1 MKRITLTLKESGTL
15 ADCDLDFKIYAGAT
29 NNITLQVRVPKSI
42 VSEELST
49 QFIDSNGAVATETG
63 IFTAVK
69 IGCIYYESN
78 GKIGKTKN
86 YYVRFIKEKDEF
98 LIYER
103 HLPNSFIKTPGIGE
117 NSAKLVV
124 NVVNLFNDIVIDEAG
139 NVIDNQTSVISNIT
153 SQICRLPVEESTAL
167 DIDEEVED
175 PSELDL
181 ISAQVNT
188 LLQHL
193 GNKADLRNV
202 YLRFNVLE
210 DELPVNVKY
219 SKDGYK
225 SKGAMFYNETFE
237 LESVEIQ
244 GMVFV
249 SNQAFSETEITQAEL
264 FIFDDGLAQ
273 RTVTCDLE
281 TLEKKSLTDWRILS
295 VTRVENAKASADA
308 ASTAAETAVTTANEA
323 SSTAASAKSTAEE
336 ALKQAQTTGTMV
348 QSGGKFVENFN
359 ADEKANITYVDE
371 QVDSAKTYADTKIA
385 NLVNSAPDTLDT
397 LGELAE
403 AFEENGDMI
412 ETLNKAIVNKVENT
426 TFETEKT
433 RVNSE
438 LAKKFNTDQGSANA
452 NKTIVTDAAGNATP
466 SDIVPAQQ
474 INLGQVIITPIVDE
488 TSGEYGIRFSI
499 PDGTGSNEGG
509 VELYGE

>member
-1 MKRITLTLKESGTL
+1 MKKITLTLKESGTL

-49 QFIDSNGAVATETG
+49 QFVDSNGAVATETG

-103 HLPNSFIKTPGIGE
+103 HLPNSFIKVPGIGE

-124 NVVNLFNDIVIDEAG
+124 NVVNLFNDIVIDDAG
-139 NVIDNQTSVISNIT
+139 NVIDSETSVISNIT

-188 LLQHL
+188 LLQKL

-210 DELPVNVKY
+210 DELPVNIKY
-219 SKDGYK
+219 AKDGYK

-237 LESVEIQ
+237 LESVETQ
-244 GMVFV
+244 GTVFV
-249 SNQAFSETEITQAEL
+249 SNQTFSETEIVQAEL

-273 RTVTCDLE
+273 RTVICDLE
-281 TLEKKSLTDWRILS
+281 TLNQKSTTDWRILS

-308 ASTAAETAVTTANEA
+308 ASTAANSAVTTANEA

-348 QSGGKFVENFN
+348 QVGGHFVENFN
-359 ADEKANITYVDE
+359 ADDKANVSYVDE
-371 QVDSAKTYADTKIA
+371 QIGSAKSYADTKIA
-385 NLVNSAPDTLDT
+385 GLVNSAPDTLDT
-397 LGELAE
+397 LGELAD
-403 AFEENGDMI
+403 AFKNNGDMI
-412 ETLNKAIVNKVENT
+412 ETLNKAIVNKIENT
-426 TFETEKT
+426 AFETEKT
-433 RVNSE
+433 RVNGE
-438 LAKKFNTDQGSANA
+438 LSKKFNTAQGSVNA
-452 NKTIVTDAAGNATP
+452 NKTIVTDAEGNATP

-474 INLGQVIITPIVDE
+474 INLGSVIITPIVD
-488 TSGEYGIRFSI
+488 TATGEHGIRFSI
-499 PDGTGSNEGG
+499 PEGD
-509 VELYGE
+509 E